1 MKNKDVILLQARI
14 KESTLTDA
22 CFATEVMRVHP
33 RTLRRWKGAYTPI
46 PSLARAFLEN
56 PQPLPWPTKEETP

>member
-56 PQPLPWPTKEETP
+56 PQPLPWPTEEETP

>member
-22 CFATEVMRVHP
+22 CFATEVMRVHT

-56 PQPLPWPTKEETP
+56 PQPLPWPKEETP

>member
-14 KESTLTDA
+14 KESGLGDA

-56 PQPLPWPTKEETP
+56 PQPLPWPKEETP

>member
-1 MKNKDVILLQARI
+1 MMKNKDVILLHARI

-33 RTLRRWKGAYTPI
+33 RTLRRWG
-46 PSLARAFLEN
+46 
-56 PQPLPWPTKEETP
+56 

>member
-1 MKNKDVILLQARI
+1 MKNKDVILLHARI

-56 PQPLPWPTKEETP
+56 PQPLPWPTQEETP

>member
-1 MKNKDVILLQARI
+1 MKDRHVILLQARI

-46 PSLARAFLEN
+46 PALQRAFLEN
-56 PQPLPWPTKEETP
+56 PQPLPWPKETA

>member
-46 PSLARAFLEN
+46 PSLARSFLEN
-56 PQPLPWPTKEETP
+56 PQPLPWPTEETP